1 MNIFIET
8 ITSNNPK
15 LRDRSFFE
23 LCKGKSAN
31 VLLNDLKGLEDFRKS
46 TENLYERVRACL
58 FLHGTYRYFLQQHPN
73 LPDTGIIPYDG
84 YVHLLN
90 RRFEE
95 AINRFQEAQRKDGPS
110 GTLMSALAEAY
121 HQRSFQILAD
131 QVRKSVRASV
141 GNQWMF
147 RGGFTEQHPIR
158 IHPELLKRE
167 EGSTLFPI
175 LEERTAV
182 RMDLTHS
189 GWSDIF
195 FLGMDYP
202 QGARVLN
209 VSINLGVYGRDKD
222 IKPPI
227 QTYVRVITEPLI
239 RLTSVDLG
247 TTKDISDLEDLFNF
261 GNDYLGLVKAGII
274 SSGCITPAFEGTQ
287 QSLEEILSRIIAP
300 GMGLEVVTM
309 VNDIPKGSRFAVST
323 NLLGSIISALM
334 RATQQTKNLVGAL
347 LESERRLVASRAILG
362 EWIGGSGGGWQD
374 SGGVWPGVKTIE
386 GAFAKEGD
394 PEFGISNGCLLPQ
407 HRVLSG
413 DEIHPEF
420 AKRLTNSLVLMHGGM
435 AQNVGPILEMVTEK
449 YLYRSSDEW
458 TARHATAKIYDQIKI
473 ALKKGDIPKLAKLT
487 SRNFDYP
494 IKTIIPWASTHFT
507 EVIIKKA
514 KNRFKKDYLGFMMLG
529 GMSGGGMG
537 MYVKPQ
543 QYEKRKQG
551 VLDILKE
558 TKSELSNALPFAMEP
573 VVYNFKINNKGSF
586 SYLKRGSKALLPD
599 RYYGLQIK
607 ELAQQ
612 SPESIAYQRRSEID
626 VFTTFIKNKN
636 SAYTLLRSLVSN
648 LFQVTD
654 TAMEANRQQQNN
666 ISTKIKR
673 ENGFDEI
680 QHEQLRKDMLK
691 GRIGLYTNRLSMD
704 TTIEDVHQKEIAHL
718 HKVKNKRKG
727 IAALKAG
734 KVAVL
739 TLAGGVGS
747 RWTKGAGVIKALN
760 PFAEIG
766 GQHRSFLEVHIAKT
780 NRVAKLYGANP
791 PHIIATSYL
800 TYQPIIDALRQTKKF
815 GYKGP
820 IYVSPGKSIGQRFV
834 PMVRDLQF
842 LWEEMPQEILDEH
855 KQKIL
860 EQGRAT
866 LIEWAK
872 NKGEGTDYVDN
883 LASQRFSPM
892 GHWFELPNLLKN
904 GVLAELLKKNPEV
917 ETIMLHNVDTLGAD
931 LEVVALSQHLNSN
944 NMLTFEVIPRRLEDR
959 GGGLAKVNGKIRMLE
974 GLAQPREED
983 ELGLSYYN
991 SMTTWIQVDQ
1001 LLAWFGL
1008 TRKDLTGPLEKL
1020 DEAVRSRALRL
1031 PTYVTIKDVKY
1042 RWGHGQEDIYPVAQI
1057 EKLWSDMSGLADVS
1071 CGYLV
1076 VPRMRGQQL
1085 KNPAQLDGWAN
1096 DGSKDFIEGLM
1107 KS

>member
-8 ITSNNPK
+8 ITSSNPK
-15 LRDRSFFE
+15 FRDRSFFD
-23 LCKGKSAN
+23 LCKGKSVN
-31 VLLNDLKGLEDFRKS
+31 VLLKDLKELEDFRKS

-58 FLHGTYRYFLQQHPN
+58 FLHGAYRYFLQQHPK
-73 LPDTGIIPYDG
+73 LPDTGIIPYEG
-84 YVHLLN
+84 YIHLLN

-95 AINRFQEAQRKDGPS
+95 AISHFHIAQKKDGPS
-110 GTLMSALAEAY
+110 GTLMSALSEAY

-131 QVRKSVRASV
+131 QVRRSVRASV

-147 RGGFTEQHPIR
+147 RGGFAEQHPIH
-158 IHPELLKRE
+158 IHPLLLKRE

-175 LEERTAV
+175 LEEQTAV

-202 QGARVLN
+202 KGARVLN
-209 VSINLGVYGRDKD
+209 VSINLGVYGRDKS
-222 IKPPI
+222 IRPPI

-247 TTKDISDLEDLFNF
+247 TTKDITDLDDLFNF
-261 GNDYLGLVKAGII
+261 GNDYLGLVKAGVIA
-274 SSGCITPAFEGTQ
+274 SGCITPAFEGTQ
-287 QSLEEILSRIIAP
+287 QSLAEILSRIVAP

-334 RATQQTKNLVGAL
+334 RATQQTKNLAGAL

-374 SGGVWPGVKTIE
+374 SGGVWPGVKAIE
-386 GAFAKEGD
+386 GAFAQEGD
-394 PEFGISNGCLLPQ
+394 PEFGISNGCLLPR
-407 HRVLSG
+407 HRVLKG
-413 DEIHPEF
+413 EDLHPEF
-420 AKRLTNSLVLMHGGM
+420 AERLTKSLVLMHGGM

-449 YLYRSSDEW
+449 YLYRSGEEW
-458 TARHATAKIYDQIKI
+458 KARHATTKIYDQILV
-473 ALKKGDIPKLAKLT
+473 ALKNGDIPKLAKLT
-487 SRNFDYP
+487 SKNFDYP

-514 KNRFKKDYLGFMMLG
+514 KSRFKKDYLGFMMLG

-543 QYEKRKQG
+543 RYEKRKQG
-551 VLDILKE
+551 VLDILRE
-558 TKSELSNALPFAMEP
+558 TKSELSSALPFAMEP
-573 VVYNFKINNKGSF
+573 VVYNFEINNKGSF
-586 SYLKRGSKALLPD
+586 SKIQKGGKALMPE

-607 ELAQQ
+607 ELARQT
-612 SPESIAYQRRSEID
+612 PESIAYQRRAEID
-626 VFTTFIKNKN
+626 IYTTFIKKQDA
-636 SAYTLLRSLVSN
+636 AYTLLRSLVSN
-648 LFQVTD
+648 LFQVSD
-654 TAMEANRQQQNN
+654 TAMEANRIAQNN
-666 ISTKIKR
+666 LSSKIKS

-680 QHEQLRKDMLK
+680 QHEQLRKDLQK
-691 GRIGLYTNRLSMD
+691 GRIGLSRNRLSLD
-704 TTIEDVHQKEIAHL
+704 TVIEDVGKKDVFYLEKI
-718 HKVKNKRKG
+718 KNKRKG

-739 TLAGGVGS
+739 SLAGGVGS

-760 PFAEIG
+760 PFAEIRG
-766 GQHRSFLEVHIAKT
+766 EHKSFLEIHIAKT
-780 NRVAKLYGANP
+780 KRIASLYGANL

-800 TYQPIIDALRQTKKF
+800 TYQPIVDALKQTRNY
-815 GYKGP
+815 GYKGAV
-820 IYVSPGKSIGQRFV
+820 YVSPGKSIGQRFV

-842 LWEEMPQEILDEH
+842 LWEEMPQEILDEN
-855 KQKIL
+855 KQKVL
-860 EQGRAT
+860 EQGRGA
-866 LIEWAK
+866 LLGWAK
-872 NKGEGTDYVDN
+872 SKGEGTDYVDN
-883 LASQRFSPM
+883 LARQRFSPL
-892 GHWFELPNLLKN
+892 GHWYELPNLLRN
-904 GVLAELLKKNPEV
+904 GVLANLLKKNPKV

-931 LEVVALSQHLNSN
+931 LDAAALSQHLSSN
-944 NMLTFEVIPRRLEDR
+944 NMLTFEVVPRRLEDR
-959 GGGLAKVNGKIRMLE
+959 GGGLAKVNGKVRMLE

-983 ELGLSYYN
+983 ELNLSFYN

-1001 LLAWFGL
+1001 LLEWFGL
-1008 TRKDLTGPLEKL
+1008 TRKDLQGSLEQL
-1020 DEAVRSRALRL
+1020 DEAVRSRAQRL

-1057 EKLWSDMSGLADVS
+1057 EKLWSDMSGLSDVS

-1085 KNPAQLDGWAN
+1085 KDPAQLDGWAN
-1096 DGSKDFIEGLM
+1096 DGSKDFIEKLM
-1107 KS
+1107 G